1 MFAVVD
7 VETTGGYASR
17 HRMTEI
23 AIVVHDGLNEVR
35 RFSTLLNPQRSIP
48 QSIQALTGIT
58 PEMVVEAP
66 EFHEVADE
74 IREVLSEHIFVAHN
88 VNFDYAFV
96 KQAFSEVGIN
106 YNPRRLCSVRYARQI
121 EKGLRSYSLKNL
133 VGHFGLKNR
142 APHRAWG
149 DAEVTSIILS
159 KLLSSDTSGLWQR
172 AILKN
177 SGQFN
182 LPANLPLSEYQAL
195 PDAPGVYYFL
205 GRDGKPIYIGKARN
219 LRKRVAS
226 HFISDKESRRSQA
239 FKREIHNLSFE
250 LTGSE
255 LVAGLLE
262 DHEIRQHWPRY
273 NRAQK
278 KRRRRYGIYS
288 YENQLG
294 ETCLAVNQVTVQRGF
309 LREFYSIHEAHTW
322 LHHQVE
328 RFSLNPAL
336 CGFPYQVNSSANHHE
351 AHETGIKNLFA
362 QMQSEEGM
370 QLIKTRGRSE
380 EEDGFVV
387 LNRGNCQGYG
397 FVPREYPVG
406 HLDEVMDYLQP
417 LKASITTRSLIESAL
432 SSGRHQSVT
441 VAGEY
446 SPDFPLSNKATL
458 SI

>member
-23 AIVVHDGLNEVR
+23 AIVVHDGLKEVR
-35 RFSTLLNPQRSIP
+35 RYSTLLNPNRAIP
-48 QSIQALTGIT
+48 AGIQALTGIT
-58 PEMVVEAP
+58 PEMVSEAP
-66 EFHEVADE
+66 EFHEVSQE
-74 IREVLSEHIFVAHN
+74 IRDVLAEHIFVAHN
-88 VNFDYAFV
+88 VNFDFAFV
-96 KQAFSEVGIN
+96 KQAFADVGIV
-106 YNPRRLCSVRYARQI
+106 YNPKRLCSVRYARQI
-121 EKGLRSYSLKNL
+121 QKGLRSYSLKNL
-133 VGHFGLKNR
+133 VAHFGLHNP

-149 DAEVTSIILS
+149 DAEVTSEILA
-159 KLLSSDTSGLWQR
+159 KLLAMDTEGYWQR
-172 AILKN
+172 AIRKN

-182 LPANLPLSEYQAL
+182 LPANLPLAQYQAL
-195 PDAPGVYYFL
+195 PEAPGVYYFL

-239 FKREIHNLSFE
+239 FKREIYHLSFE

-278 KRRRRYGIYS
+278 QRRRRYGVYS

-294 ETCLAVNQVTVQRGF
+294 ETCLAVNQVTVQQGF
-309 LREFYSIHEAHTW
+309 LREFYSVHEAHNW
-322 LHHQVE
+322 LHLQVE
-328 RFSLNPAL
+328 RFSLNPSL
-336 CGFPYQVNSSANHHE
+336 CGFPYQVSE
-351 AHETGIKNLFA
+351 ARVQKDKHDSGIKNLLTE
-362 QMQSEEGM
+362 MESEEGT
-370 QLIKTRGRSE
+370 QVIKTPGRSD

-387 LNRGNCQGYG
+387 VNYGNCQGYG
-397 FVPREYPVG
+397 FIPREYPVN
-406 HLDEVMDYLQP
+406 HIEEVMDYLQP
-417 LKASITTRSLIESAL
+417 LKASITTRGLIDNAL
-432 SSGRHQSVT
+432 ASGRYQSVA

-446 SPDFPLSNKATL
+446 SPDFPLSNRATL